1 MIYLDNA
8 ATTPLDPRVF
18 EEMIPFFTS
27 LYGNPGSIHSMGV
40 SVKHA
45 VDTARE
51 RVASLICARPEEIVF
66 TSGGTESNNLAI
78 IGLAE
83 YMDFCVPGCDKYI
96 AVSNI
101 EHESVRCAAAKIA
114 TLSGL
119 NLAYRGISL
128 VPIKVS
134 KDGIIK
140 TESIEEIIDVGTGL
154 VSVMCVNNETGSI
167 NDIAAIGN
175 MCKSRGVFF
184 HTDCVQAAPFMDLD
198 VRKIECDLMSL
209 SSHKL
214 HGPKGV
220 GALYV
225 QSSVPIYSQICG
237 SPTQEFGVRGGTLNV
252 PGIVGFGKACELAEQ
267 ELQQRRAYTLFH
279 KRRFFEV
286 LRSKLGQYGM
296 EHIMHV
302 NGNPPGAPGGIL
314 NLRFDG
320 VDGETLLLYLN
331 AREIYVSSGSAC
343 HAQEQKPSEVLKAM
357 GLTDEQAH
365 QSIRFSFSCDK
376 LMPEEADKAAE
387 IVAESIKDLVK

>member
-18 EEMIPFFTS
+18 EEMRPYFS
-27 LYGNPGSIHSMGV
+27 ELYGNPGSTHSMGV
-40 SVKHA
+40 AAQRA

-78 IGLAE
+78 AGMSEFL
-83 YMDFCVPGCDKYI
+83 YRNDKKHI
-96 AVSNI
+96 AVSAV
-101 EHESVRCAAAKIA
+101 EHASVRGAAGRIKSLAPDMIVKIIMPEKDGAVSAESV
-114 TLSGL
+114 G
-119 NLAYRGISL
+119 
-128 VPIKVS
+128 
-134 KDGIIK
+134 DII
-140 TESIEEIIDVGTGL
+140 TNGACF
-154 VSVMCVNNETGSI
+154 VSVMCVNNETGVV
-167 NDIAAIGN
+167 NDIAAIGDLCRSN
-175 MCKSRGVFF
+175 GVYF

-225 QSSVPIYSQICG
+225 QSTVPLYTQICG
-237 SPTQEFGVRGGTLNV
+237 SPKQEFGLRGGTLNV
-252 PGIVGFGKACELAEQ
+252 PGIVGFGKACELAKE
-267 ELQQRRAYTLFH
+267 ELQQRRAYTLFY
-279 KRRFFEV
+279 KRRFFEM
-286 LRSKLGQYGM
+286 LRSKLEQYGM
-296 EHIMHV
+296 EQIMHV

-331 AREIYVSSGSAC
+331 AKEVYVSSGSAC
-343 HAQEQKPSEVLKAM
+343 HAHEQKPSEVLKAM

-365 QSIRFSFSCDK
+365 QSIRFSFSCNE
-376 LMPEEADKAAE
+376 LMSEEADEAAA